1 MLSSLNSQPPV
12 ATITSD
18 DSGSWGCRAVCGQ
31 DWFQLSWDCKLE
43 HSHISVKELTPI
55 IIAVALW
62 GKKWQGKCTLGLD
75 LDTVDQDV
83 EHYFSRGLATT
94 THKTYQAGQRYYL
107 EFCEQVTVSPLPASE
122 STLCQFVTVLANN
135 GIAHSTVKVY
145 LSATRQLH
153 IAKGLPEPRTEKMPR
168 LSQVLKGIR
177 TTQPTKSRFTRLL
190 ITPGILLQIKEGWE
204 KEPLVL
210 DKTILWASMLLCFS
224 DFFSQGRYICAPP
237 PGSFNDRDH
246 LTFADV
252 IVDNPANPQQLHILL
267 KRLKTDQAGK
277 GTLVGVGRTGDQLC
291 PVAAILSWMVRRF
304 DAPEPL
310 SHFRDGALLT
320 QQRFVV
326 ELRKA
331 LQMIGEDPQQFGGH
345 SFRAGAATTA
355 AQQGISDANN

>member
-18 DSGSWGCRAVCGQ
+18 ASGSWGCGAICGQ

-62 GKKWQGKCTLGLD
+62 GKKWQGKLLLVQSDNTAAVAMVNSQTSHETEAMHLIQCLTFILARFQLMLSAVHFSLCIPTGRAASDGDSNSTGRIAARSTLRLD

-122 STLCQFVTVLANN
+122 STLRRFVTVLANN

-153 IAKGLPEPRTEKMPR
+153 IAKGLPEPRMEKMPR
-168 LSQVLKGIR
+168 LSQVLKGI
-177 TTQPTKSRFTRLL
+177 QN
-190 ITPGILLQIKEGWE
+190 
-204 KEPLVL
+204 L
-210 DKTILWASMLLCFS
+210 D
-224 DFFSQGRYICAPP
+224 
-237 PGSFNDRDH
+237 
-246 LTFADV
+246 
-252 IVDNPANPQQLHILL
+252 
-267 KRLKTDQAGK
+267 
-277 GTLVGVGRTGDQLC
+277 
-291 PVAAILSWMVRRF
+291 
-304 DAPEPL
+304 
-310 SHFRDGALLT
+310 
-320 QQRFVV
+320 
-326 ELRKA
+326 LR
-331 LQMIGEDPQQFGGH
+331 GC
-345 SFRAGAATTA
+345 
-355 AQQGISDANN
+355 